1 MKSEFNRIRYIK
13 EKKNT
18 MTSADLRHV
27 SSIWEG
33 FFPFFLLPSF
43 ISYLVATCL
52 VSTETPKFN
61 MSKPPWPNLHLHLL
75 QLPTLPNGPEK
86 PKSLVLFPQ
95 KKPG

>member
-1 MKSEFNRIRYIK
+1 MQSEFNRIRYIK

-33 FFPFFLLPSF
+33 VFPFFLLHPF
-43 ISYLVATCL
+43 ISYLLATCL

-86 PKSLVLFPQ
+86 TEEFGAFCP